1 MKLRKIFTNT
11 IFWCLIVTAV
21 GGVMIGIS
29 FCGNIDDNVKN
40 IIISLGGGFVA
51 SGVLA
56 VLLDVVNIN
65 KRKREIK
72 DLRLYFF
79 GNIKNLIFVAIS
91 AGFHVLE
98 NKNGLIVAKDVL
110 IEIKKERTKKLI
122 TDLHRFSYTTIE
134 FLCRYI
140 NNNFFDK
147 RHYYIANNIITT
159 EEMSKIEIN
168 YNKLDLYLKYM
179 NIDNF
184 IEGIEGLCEI
194 PELRDILQMSM
205 VNK

>member
-1 MKLRKIFTNT
+1 
-11 IFWCLIVTAV
+11 
-21 GGVMIGIS
+21 MIGIS

-140 NNNFFDK
+140 NNNFFYK
-147 RHYYIANNIITT
+147 MHYYIANNIITT

>member
-11 IFWCLIVTAV
+11 IFWCLVVTIVGV
-21 GGVMIGIS
+21 VMIGIS
-29 FCGNIDDNVKN
+29 FCENIGDNGKN

-79 GNIKNLIFVAIS
+79 GNIKNVIFVAIS

-98 NKNGLIVAKDVL
+98 NKNGVIVAKDVL

-134 FLCRYI
+134 FLCRHI

-147 RHYYIANNIITT
+147 RHYYIANNIIST

-168 YNKLDLYLKYM
+168 YNKLDMYLKYM

>member
-1 MKLRKIFTNT
+1 MIGF
-11 IFWCLIVTAV
+11 II
-21 GGVMIGIS
+21 IGIS
-29 FCGNIDDNVKN
+29 FCKNICDDGKN

-79 GNIKNLIFVAIS
+79 GNIKNVIFVAIS

>member
-11 IFWCLIVTAV
+11 IFWCLVVTIV
-21 GGVMIGIS
+21 GIVMIGIS

-79 GNIKNLIFVAIS
+79 GNIKNVIFVAIS

-98 NKNGLIVAKDVL
+98 NKNGVIVAKDVL

-168 YNKLDLYLKYM
+168 YNKLYLYLKYM